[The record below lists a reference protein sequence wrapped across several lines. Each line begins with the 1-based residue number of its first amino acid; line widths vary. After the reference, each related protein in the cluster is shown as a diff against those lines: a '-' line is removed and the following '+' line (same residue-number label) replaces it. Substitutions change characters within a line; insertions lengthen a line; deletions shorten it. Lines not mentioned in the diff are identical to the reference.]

1 MKDRNKLFDVHAPP
15 RFVVSCAIF
24 FFKLNMMNEEWIRLR
39 SDPHARARPIL
50 ELILKFADLKI
61 RYIGR
66 FFFNAHERKTFA
78 SYLLCAVTYVSL
90 PT

>member
-1 MKDRNKLFDVHAPP
+1 MAPP

-24 FFKLNMMNEEWIRLR
+24 LKLNMMNEEWIRLR

-61 RYIGR
+61 R
-66 FFFNAHERKTFA
+66 
-78 SYLLCAVTYVSL
+78 
-90 PT
+90 

>member
-15 RFVVSCAIF
+15 PRFVVSCAIF
-24 FFKLNMMNEEWIRLR
+24 LKLNMMNEEWIRLR

-61 RYIGR
+61 R
-66 FFFNAHERKTFA
+66 
-78 SYLLCAVTYVSL
+78 
-90 PT
+90 

>member
-15 RFVVSCAIF
+15 KVCGLLRYF
-24 FFKLNMMNEEWIRLR
+24 FLKLNMMNEEWIRLR

-61 RYIGR
+61 R
-66 FFFNAHERKTFA
+66 
-78 SYLLCAVTYVSL
+78 
-90 PT
+90 